1 MEQNNAPS
9 FEPNFDLDFDFD
21 DYNTEPEIDAYNEPS
36 PFEIPAN
43 PYVDTAATVP
53 VRVDTRTR
61 EERIADL
68 FEQMATHRK
77 TLEGVI
83 GACTEPQLASELY
96 AYIESLQET
105 DFSVFS
111 AASICAALERAGA
124 LERLGGEEESAP
136 ESEAPAAET
145 HAAPAETTAEET
157 PELAASATVVA
168 EDGVEYLDI
177 QPAAEVQW
185 VATAE
190 GLAYVNAKDPM
201 AAIKNLF
208 ETEAAYLPIF
218 KRALTMAAAE
228 SGTTLPKLEEAI
240 DEDPLVQN
248 PRFYAPYFAELLEQC
263 DALEWRGGWHASTVG
278 LEALALLANVEDP
291 ATQAGASAE
300 GEAE

>member
-21 DYNTEPEIDAYNEPS
+21 DYNAEPEIDAYNEPS

-53 VRVDTRTR
+53 VRVDTRTP

-68 FEQMATHRK
+68 FDQMATHRK

-83 GACTEPQLASELY
+83 GACTEPQPASELY

-124 LERLGGEEESAP
+124 LVRLADET
-136 ESEAPAAET
+136 EAPAENEEG
-145 HAAPAETTAEET
+145 AAPEADATAHSEEAAE
-157 PELAASATVVA
+157 AAAATVVA

-177 QPAAEVQW
+177 KPAAETQW
-185 VATAE
+185 QATAE
-190 GLAYVNAKDPM
+190 GLAFVNAKDPM

-208 ETEAAYLPIF
+208 ETEASYLPIF
-218 KRALTMAAAE
+218 KRALTMAAADG
-228 SGTTLPKLEEAI
+228 GTTLPKLEEAI
-240 DEDPLVQN
+240 NEDPLVQE

-263 DALEWRGGWHASTVG
+263 DALEWRGGWHASSIGVQA
-278 LEALALLANVEDP
+278 LELLADVADP
-291 ATQAGASAE
+291 ASEQTTPAE
-300 GEAE
+300 SEAAAE

>member
-21 DYNTEPEIDAYNEPS
+21 DYNAEPEIDAYNEPS

-53 VRVDTRTR
+53 VRVDTRTP

-68 FEQMATHRK
+68 FDQMATHRK

-83 GACTEPQLASELY
+83 GACTEPQPASELY

-124 LERLGGEEESAP
+124 LVRLADETEAPAESEEGATPEADAAAHSEEATESAAATVVD
-136 ESEAPAAET
+136 EDGIEYLDIKPAAET
-145 HAAPAETTAEET
+145 
-157 PELAASATVVA
+157 
-168 EDGVEYLDI
+168 
-177 QPAAEVQW
+177 QW
-185 VATAE
+185 QATAE
-190 GLAYVNAKDPM
+190 GLAFVNAKDPM
-201 AAIKNLF
+201 TAIKNLF
-208 ETEAAYLPIF
+208 ETEASYLPIF
-218 KRALTMAAAE
+218 KRALTMAAADG
-228 SGTTLPKLEEAI
+228 GTTLPKLEEAI
-240 DEDPLVQN
+240 DEDPLVQE

-263 DALEWRGGWHASTVG
+263 DALEWRGGWHASSIGVQA
-278 LEALALLANVEDP
+278 LELLADVADP
-291 ATQAGASAE
+291 ASEQTTPAE
-300 GEAE
+300 SEAAAE